1 MKSARRAGPP
11 ATFPRSIPLHPRMSS
26 KPRSIVAIDGPAG
39 AGKSTVARR
48 LAERLGWR
56 FLDTGALYRAVTLR
70 ALRTGVLPGDAGA
83 MARTARDAKIEIRE
97 EGGAQKVL
105 LDGEDV
111 SAAIRSPD
119 VSKSVPTVAAH
130 AGVREAMVPRQRAF
144 AAAGRVVAE
153 GRDMGT
159 VVFKDAGVKFYLDAD
174 PTVRAARRAAERGD
188 PDVSKV
194 EAEQRERD
202 QRDSTRVEAPLKQ
215 APDAFRVNSTG
226 LAIEEVV
233 ELMLRRVRDALEA

>member
-1 MKSARRAGPP
+1 
-11 ATFPRSIPLHPRMSS
+11 MSS

-39 AGKSTVARR
+39 AGKSTVAKR

-56 FLDTGALYRAVTLR
+56 FLDTGALYRAVTLKGLR
-70 ALRTGVLPGDAGA
+70 AGIAPTDAEA
-83 MARTARDAKIEIRE
+83 MARTAHGADIEIRVE
-97 EGGAQKVL
+97 AGAQKVL

-130 AGVREAMVPRQRAF
+130 AGVREAMVPRQREF
-144 AAAGRVVAE
+144 ASAGRVVAE

-202 QRDSTRVEAPLKQ
+202 QRDSTREVAPL
-215 APDAFRVNSTG
+215 AVARDAVRVDSTG
-226 LAIEEVV
+226 LTIEEVV
-233 ELMLRRVRDALEA
+233 DLIERRVRDALEA

>member
-1 MKSARRAGPP
+1 MKFARAAERP
-11 ATFPRSIPLHPRMSS
+11 ATFPRSIPLHPSMSS

-70 ALRTGVLPGDAGA
+70 ALRAGVEPGDAEA
-83 MARTARDAKIEIRE
+83 MARMAREADIEIRV
-97 EGGAQKVL
+97 EGGAQKL
-105 LDGEDV
+105 FLDGVDV

-130 AGVREAMVPRQRAF
+130 AGVREAMRPRQRAF
-144 AAAGRVVAE
+144 ADAGRVVAE

-159 VVFKDAGVKFYLDAD
+159 VVFRDAGVKFYLDAD

-202 QRDSTRVEAPLKQ
+202 TRDSTRDVAPLAV
-215 APDAFRVNSTG
+215 APDAVRVDSTG
-226 LAIEEVV
+226 LAVEEVV
-233 ELMLRRVRDALEA
+233 ELMLRRVKDALEA

>member
-1 MKSARRAGPP
+1 
-11 ATFPRSIPLHPRMSS
+11 MSS
-26 KPRSIVAIDGPAG
+26 KARSIVAIDGPAG

-56 FLDTGALYRAVTLR
+56 YLDTGALYRAVTLK
-70 ALRTGVLPGDAGA
+70 ALRAGIEPSDAEA
-83 MARTARDAKIEIRE
+83 VARLARDAEIELRVTD
-97 EGGAQKVL
+97 GGQKVL

-111 SAAIRSPD
+111 SGEIRSPD

-130 AGVREAMVPRQRAF
+130 ARVREAMVPRQRDF
-144 AAAGRVVAE
+144 AARGPIVAE

-174 PTVRAARRAAERGD
+174 QRVRAARRALERGEG
-188 PDVSKV
+188 DVSKV

-202 QRDSTRVEAPLKQ
+202 RKDSTRDVAPLR
-215 APDAFRVNSTG
+215 AADDAVRVDATS
-226 LAIEEVV
+226 LSVEEVV
-233 ELMLRRVRDALEA
+233 ARMFEIVRAADLR

>member
-1 MKSARRAGPP
+1 MKSAAPRGRP
-11 ATFPRSIPLHPRMSS
+11 ATFPRSIPLHPDMSS

-39 AGKSTVARR
+39 AGKSTVAKR

-70 ALRTGVLPGDAGA
+70 ARRAGIEPGDAEA
-83 MARTARDAKIEIRE
+83 MARTAREAVIEIRS
-97 EGGAQKVL
+97 EGGAQKVF

-130 AGVREAMVPRQRAF
+130 AGVREAMRPHQWAF
-144 AAAGRVVAE
+144 ASAGRVVAE

-202 QRDSTRVEAPLKQ
+202 RRDSTRDVAPLAV
-215 APDAFRVNSTG
+215 APDAVRMDSTG

-233 ELMLRRVRDALEA
+233 DRMLAAVRAAGLG

>member
-1 MKSARRAGPP
+1 
-11 ATFPRSIPLHPRMSS
+11 MSS

-39 AGKSTVARR
+39 AGKSTVAKR

-70 ALRTGVLPGDAGA
+70 AQRAGIEPGDAEA
-83 MARTARDAKIEIRE
+83 MARTAREAVIEIRS

-130 AGVREAMVPRQRAF
+130 AGVREAMVPRQRDF

-202 QRDSTRVEAPLKQ
+202 RKDSTRAAAPLAVAK
-215 APDAFRVNSTG
+215 DAVRVDSTG
-226 LAIEEVV
+226 LTVEEVV
-233 ELMLRRVRDALEA
+233 DRMLAAVRAAGLG

>member
-1 MKSARRAGPP
+1 
-11 ATFPRSIPLHPRMSS
+11 MSS

-70 ALRTGVLPGDAGA
+70 ALRAGIAPTDAEE
-83 MARTARDAKIEIRE
+83 MARTAREADIEIRV
-97 EGGAQKVL
+97 EGGAQKVF

-130 AGVREAMVPRQRAF
+130 ARVREAMVPRQRDF

-159 VVFKDAGVKFYLDAD
+159 VVFRDAGVKFYLDAD

-202 QRDSTRVEAPLKQ
+202 TRDSTRDVAPL
-215 APDAFRVNSTG
+215 AVAADAVRVDTTR
-226 LAIEEVV
+226 LTVEEVV
-233 ELMLRRVRDALEA
+233 ERMLRRVRDALEA